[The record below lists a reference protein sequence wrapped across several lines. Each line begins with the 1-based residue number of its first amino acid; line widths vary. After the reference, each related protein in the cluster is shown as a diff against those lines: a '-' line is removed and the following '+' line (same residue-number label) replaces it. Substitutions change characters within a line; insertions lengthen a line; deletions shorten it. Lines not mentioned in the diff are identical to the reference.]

1 MDINSKVLAV
11 LEGGYN
17 LDVTAECAVHT
28 IRTLSGEILKDFELK
43 SVNDCGFAAVTTTV
57 NKHKEFWE
65 VLNDN
70 KYKEL
75 ERKFAVLK
83 LYLHLGL
90 SRRFH
95 YRRSFT
101 LFYSYG
107 W

>member
-17 LDVTAECAVHT
+17 LDVTADCAVHT
-28 IRTLSGEILKDFELK
+28 VRTLTGEVLKDFNLE

-75 ERKFAVLK
+75 ERKFAVQIL
-83 LYLHLGL
+83 L
-90 SRRFH
+90 
-95 YRRSFT
+95 
-101 LFYSYG
+101 
-107 W
+107 

>member
-70 KYKEL
+70 TYKEL
-75 ERKFAVLK
+75 ERKFAVK
-83 LYLHLGL
+83 NIKYSGL
-90 SRRFH
+90 SRRLH
-95 YRRSFT
+95 NRRSFT
-101 LFYSYG
+101 FFYSDG
-107 W
+107 

>member
-17 LDVTAECAVHT
+17 LDVTADCAVHT
-28 IRTLSGEILKDFELK
+28 VRTLTGEVLKDFNLE
-43 SVNDCGFAAVTTTV
+43 SVNECGFAAVTTTV

-75 ERKFAVLK
+75 ERKFAVLIFNNFRVK
-83 LYLHLGL
+83 QEISLQEVIYIRLQ
-90 SRRFH
+90 
-95 YRRSFT
+95 
-101 LFYSYG
+101 
-107 W
+107 